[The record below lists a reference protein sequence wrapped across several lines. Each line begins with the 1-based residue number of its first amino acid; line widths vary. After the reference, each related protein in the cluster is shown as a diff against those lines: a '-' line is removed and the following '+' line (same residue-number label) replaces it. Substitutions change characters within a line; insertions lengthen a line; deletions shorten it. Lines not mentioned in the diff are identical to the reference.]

1 MPKIQRVGL
10 TDVPHMVNPAV
21 PIDSGEAM
29 LESVAA
35 FRGTEK
41 IGEASERLFEQGMKM
56 QEERDALLVVDHLT
70 QLRNRTRDYI
80 TSLKERVGKNG
91 IDLQPE
97 AREWMAASVDDM
109 TNNLG
114 SDRQKNLFRRM
125 AASEVDQSLNQ
136 IAAHEHQQLTQ
147 YRTDLRQDSI
157 NNSVLSIRNSY
168 GNQDL
173 ITKAIDQHV
182 KQLGVLFPG
191 QDVTDY
197 KQADL
202 SRLQLEAQTYTQHW
216 KHTTV
221 ANELMTKFA
230 GDPEAMTKHLMDP
243 NNYKDLSIEE
253 KQAIGTIVYS
263 EFGRQKAFK
272 KEQMEEQ
279 AQGLWADYYDARYG
293 KNRGNPGA
301 LAKWHANVADL
312 TRRGMI
318 PSSVM
323 QNAIQLEASEQASL
337 RAAAAAGR
345 AQKAF
350 DDANNPLLK
359 GDPKITAYFT
369 EMAAKD
375 PGSLD
380 IGVMAGY
387 IGKGLSYKDFE
398 HLSGIKKGKEKSVWT
413 SPNGKLVG
421 QELISY
427 KKNRKFGSD
436 TEKNNQEFNVSFK
449 KMEAFLMKNPDATAE
464 QINTEM
470 KNIMKP
476 YLRNKI
482 LKAFDALTD
491 GGAPSQTPSK
501 VPTDA
506 QMAGQEE

>member
-1 MPKIQRVGL
+1 MKIPRSPLAGIEKG
-10 TDVPHMVNPAV
+10 VNPAV
-21 PIDSGEAM
+21 PMDTDAM
-29 LESVAA
+29 IAPSRAA
-35 FRGTEK
+35 ATAAYRV
-41 IGEASERLFEQGMKM
+41 GEASDQLLDTAIKI
-56 QEERDALLVVDHLT
+56 QEEKDALLLVDHMT
-70 QLRNRTRDYI
+70 QLRNVSRDYVAETKKKI
-80 TSLKERVGKNG
+80 GKNAL
-91 IDLQPE
+91 DLQPG
-97 AREWMAASVDDM
+97 AREWLSGTVDSMEQGLTTNRQRGLFKKMAA
-109 TNNLG
+109 
-114 SDRQKNLFRRM
+114 
-125 AASEVDQSLNQ
+125 AEVDQTLNQ
-136 IAAHEHQQLTQ
+136 VAAHEYTQLTQ
-147 YRTDLRQDSI
+147 YRDDLRQNSI
-157 NNSVLSIRNSY
+157 NESTLAIRNAA
-168 GNQDL
+168 GNQAL
-173 ITKAIDQHV
+173 IQKAVDNHV
-182 KQLGVLFPG
+182 NNMNVIYHG
-191 QDVTDY
+191 QDTTDF

-202 SRLQLEAQTYTQHW
+202 SRLNLEALTQSQHW
-216 KHTTV
+216 RHTTV

-243 NNYKDLSIEE
+243 NNYKELSIEE

-323 QNAIQLEASEQASL
+323 QNAIQLEASEQASI

-345 AQKAF
+345 AQKAW

-369 EMAAKD
+369 ELAAKD

-421 QELISY
+421 QELIGY

-436 TEKNNQEFNVSFK
+436 TEKNNEEFNVSFK

-470 KNIMKP
+470 KTLMKP

-491 GGAPSQTPSK
+491 GGAPSQATPTPKS
-501 VPTDA
+501 TA
-506 QMAGQEE
+506 LGEEE